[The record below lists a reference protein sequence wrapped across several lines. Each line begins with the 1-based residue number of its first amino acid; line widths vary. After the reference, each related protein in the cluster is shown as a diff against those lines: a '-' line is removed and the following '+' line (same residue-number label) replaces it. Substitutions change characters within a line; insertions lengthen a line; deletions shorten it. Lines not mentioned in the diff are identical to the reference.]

1 MPDIKVSELNIYP
14 VKSLRQITLNKSRLD
29 TFGLQHDR
37 RWMVV
42 DNKGYMITQRQ
53 QARMCIIQPALHVN
67 GIELTAQGMNS
78 IVVEYPESNE
88 IIAATVWNDDCQVR
102 DAGDEAAQW
111 LSDFLSVDCR
121 LVYFPDDEIRQV
133 DINYANEGDRT
144 AFSDGFPLL
153 LTSQASLDDLN
164 RRLATAIPMKRFR
177 PNLVVTG
184 CNAFAEDKWNKIR
197 IGDIIFRV
205 VKPCSR
211 CIIPNI
217 NIETAKKSNEPARTL
232 ATYRK
237 TGNNIFFGQNVIAES
252 EGELSIG
259 MPVEIII

>member
-14 VKSLRQITLNKSRLD
+14 VKSMRQITLDISRLGP
-29 TFGLQHDR
+29 FGLQHDR

-42 DNKGYMITQRQ
+42 DKEGYMVTQRQ
-53 QARMCIIQPALHVN
+53 QARMCLIQPKLHENSV
-67 GIELTAQGMNS
+67 ELTAQGMSS
-78 IVVEYPESNE
+78 IVIEYPESNKTLT
-88 IIAATVWNDDCQVR
+88 ATVWNDECQVC
-102 DAGDEAAQW
+102 DAGDEAAIW
-111 LSDFLSVDCR
+111 LSDFLSIDCR

-133 DINYANEGDRT
+133 DLNYENKGERT

-153 LTSQASLDDLN
+153 LTSQASLVDLN
-164 RRLATAIPMKRFR
+164 QRLATPVPMKRFR

-184 CNAFAEDKWNKIR
+184 CNAFAEDEWDRIR

-217 NIETAKKSNEPARTL
+217 DIETANKSNEPARTL

-237 TGNNIFFGQNVIAES
+237 TGNSIFFGQNVIAEN

-259 MPVEIII
+259 MPVEVIA